1 MLLPAAKRPEKFLT
15 RASFQQMFLNTAT
28 VVVTLLAGVVG
39 YAHLHEILSPRVGDG
54 ARTSIVTDWR
64 KYAAAGVRLGPDGAR
79 VTIIEFSDF
88 QCPFCRVASGDLDD
102 LQQWYGHDLA
112 VVYRNFP
119 IHPFAHSAAV
129 AAECAA
135 GMGAFE
141 ALDHRFFCRAGLDR
155 YEVLGEL
162 RA

>member
-1 MLLPAAKRPEKFLT
+1 MKSCRPEWVTARAQASLRTGVNMPRRASVWDQTAHASRLSNFLT
-15 RASFQQMFLNTAT
+15 
-28 VVVTLLAGVVG
+28 
-39 YAHLHEILSPRVGDG
+39 
-54 ARTSIVTDWR
+54 
-64 KYAAAGVRLGPDGAR
+64 
-79 VTIIEFSDF
+79 F